1 MARHSQS
8 ACYKG
13 SQKWIQRLVNE
24 RQELLNLRIT
34 KESRLPEGDD
44 ITWLSPLKDDD
55 YAEYSDEGC
64 LRLLGVNLEKR
75 PLTSF
80 WPQNGPQWDALGRSR
95 SGKLF
100 LVEAKSHISELVSS
114 IRAKD
119 RSSVQR
125 IRQSLEETKD
135 FLNSSSEVDWSFG
148 FYQYVNRLA
157 HLYLLR
163 QNQLPAYLV
172 SVYFVNDSEM
182 QGPTSINQWKGA
194 IELLHSFLGI
204 RRHKLQFMADV
215 FIDVD
220 DLE

>member
-13 SQKWIQRLVNE
+13 SQKWIQILVNE

-64 LRLLGVNLEKR
+64 LKLLGVSLEKR

-100 LVEAKSHISELVSS
+100 LVEAKSHIGELISS
-114 IRAKD
+114 IGAKD
-119 RSSVQR
+119 ENS
-125 IRQSLEETKD
+125 IRKIRRSLEETKD
-135 FLNSSSEVDWSFG
+135 LLNSNAKVDWSQG
-148 FYQYVNRLA
+148 FYQYANRLA

-163 QNQLPAYLV
+163 QNDLPAYLV
-172 SVYFVNDSEM
+172 FVYFLNDSEM
-182 QGPTSINQWKGA
+182 AGPATIDQWKGA
-194 IELLHSFLGI
+194 TELLHTYLGI
-204 RRHKLQFMADV
+204 TRHKLQKYTADV
-215 FIDVD
+215 FIDVTRF
-220 DLE
+220 